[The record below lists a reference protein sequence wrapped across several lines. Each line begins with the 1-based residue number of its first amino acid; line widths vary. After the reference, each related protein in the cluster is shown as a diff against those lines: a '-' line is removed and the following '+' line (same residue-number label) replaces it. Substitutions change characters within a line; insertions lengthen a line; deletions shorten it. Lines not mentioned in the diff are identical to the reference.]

1 MDGRKRFEHVTC
13 GRVFFLKTE
22 KNISLLISSGYVCT
36 EPKNLNEIT
45 DALLSRDLRIIVFLR
60 NYLLKMLL
68 FIFIFSIWCF
78 IDGYDI
84 KNIIYKWET
93 DSSEDGMS
101 FVPLDM
107 KMLPQFKLTKL
118 HLSTISTRYVVGK

>member
-1 MDGRKRFEHVTC
+1 M
-13 GRVFFLKTE
+13 
-22 KNISLLISSGYVCT
+22 CT